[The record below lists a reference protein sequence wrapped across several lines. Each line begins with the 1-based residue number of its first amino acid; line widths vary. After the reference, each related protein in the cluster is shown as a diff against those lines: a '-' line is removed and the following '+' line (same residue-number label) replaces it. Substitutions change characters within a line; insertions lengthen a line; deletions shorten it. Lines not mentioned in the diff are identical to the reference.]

1 MIVSALHDIQL
12 SSLAH
17 TPVMSHLWQPLPHFC
32 WRLYGKI
39 RKWHAVL

>member
-1 MIVSALHDIQL
+1 MIVSALHDIQPL
-12 SSLAH
+12 SLAH
-17 TPVMSHLWQPLPHFC
+17 IPVMSHLRQPLHHFC